1 MKIKKTQKRTF
12 QSAES
17 GVIIGIRVK
26 GVGLEIMV
34 LGLEISA
41 SDLGSACM
49 GLGNRLLAWGFGNF
63 WACQYILRSS
73 ACYLQYEKSMNK
85 LTI

>member
-1 MKIKKTQKRTF
+1 MVKSF
-12 QSAES
+12 
-17 GVIIGIRVK
+17 RVELGGWLVWC
-26 GVGLEIMV
+26 GVGGLSDSDS
-34 LGLEISA
+34 LGP
-41 SDLGSACM
+41 
-49 GLGNRLLAWGFGNF
+49 LAWGFGNF